1 MAADDNKSLLE
12 RIDLFGK
19 AKKAQQANLKD
30 LQKEISIA
38 ERSLAQEK
46 ERLSLMKEA
55 GVDRRTR
62 LKVMAE
68 IDSAQSALNAKIDEE
83 ADLQDEIN
91 DKVAKKGQ
99 LLQTAATVTATL
111 SEAVNMLSAPF
122 EYQNELTNST
132 SQNLNVGVKEAMAMN
147 KEFAKLASES
157 DGLMV
162 VADIVE
168 LQGELTD
175 AIGDSTIATAKMAAS
190 ATKVSKALKISA
202 ADTAMLYKQF
212 ALTDGMTGQVVED
225 TIMLAK
231 NLADASG
238 VNFNNVMK
246 DVASSGKEF
255 QNYFGKS
262 TKDMLK
268 AAVAARKMGFEL
280 ADMVSMSQN
289 LLDVEGRIEKQMK
302 FNMLTGKNINL
313 DKATSLMLA
322 GKEEEAMA
330 EIQAQ
335 VGDTAELGVLER
347 QALDELLGGKL
358 MEMEQAAQKA
368 EMTEIES
375 AKTDK
380 ALLDMDTGNQKAIEN
395 LDINAQIATEMD
407 RQANRA
413 TNIKDMLAAQTAEY
427 ANQSGITKGLIAAQ
441 QALAVIQT
449 VLAVAGVI
457 QSFSA
462 IPVVGA
468 VLGIAAA
475 AGVAALIAT
484 QASAVSNMADG
495 VIPPGALSDGNS
507 GMVVSGPKGSI
518 QLDKEDTIIA
528 GTNLGGDGG
537 EKGGGKQINFDLTP
551 LLNKMDQLINAVQSS
566 KTVSVDG
573 YQLNEAIH
581 LEKLPE
587 GVG

>member
-1 MAADDNKSLLE
+1 
-12 RIDLFGK
+12 
-19 AKKAQQANLKD
+19 
-30 LQKEISIA
+30 
-38 ERSLAQEK
+38 
-46 ERLSLMKEA
+46 
-55 GVDRRTR
+55 
-62 LKVMAE
+62 
-68 IDSAQSALNAKIDEE
+68 
-83 ADLQDEIN
+83 
-91 DKVAKKGQ
+91 
-99 LLQTAATVTATL
+99 
-111 SEAVNMLSAPF
+111 MLSAPF

>member
-322 GKEEEAMA
+322 GKEEESS
-330 EIQAQ
+330 QH
-335 VGDTAELGVLER
+335 
-347 QALDELLGGKL
+347 
-358 MEMEQAAQKA
+358 
-368 EMTEIES
+368 
-375 AKTDK
+375 
-380 ALLDMDTGNQKAIEN
+380 
-395 LDINAQIATEMD
+395 IN
-407 RQANRA
+407 
-413 TNIKDMLAAQTAEY
+413 
-427 ANQSGITKGLIAAQ
+427 
-441 QALAVIQT
+441 
-449 VLAVAGVI
+449 
-457 QSFSA
+457 
-462 IPVVGA
+462 
-468 VLGIAAA
+468 
-475 AGVAALIAT
+475 
-484 QASAVSNMADG
+484 
-495 VIPPGALSDGNS
+495 
-507 GMVVSGPKGSI
+507 
-518 QLDKEDTIIA
+518 
-528 GTNLGGDGG
+528 
-537 EKGGGKQINFDLTP
+537 
-551 LLNKMDQLINAVQSS
+551 
-566 KTVSVDG
+566 
-573 YQLNEAIH
+573 
-581 LEKLPE
+581 
-587 GVG
+587 